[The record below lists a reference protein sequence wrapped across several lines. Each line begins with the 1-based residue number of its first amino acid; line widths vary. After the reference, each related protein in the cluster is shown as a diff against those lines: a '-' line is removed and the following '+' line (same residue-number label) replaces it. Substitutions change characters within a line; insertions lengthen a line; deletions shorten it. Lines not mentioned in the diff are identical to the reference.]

1 MCANIEWSYYEKT
14 QGLLGAG
21 GSLVCLFQI
30 DVAHLIKKYSEIRE
44 YFMTRTILILT
55 SKTGGG
61 HVSIAQALR
70 DQLTPGYQVEIL
82 DPQAGFVHWHY
93 RMVSR
98 YALWLWSAEFRLTDT
113 PSRALFAHCIFA
125 QLVFKRLN
133 AVLERLQ
140 PDLIIAVYPFLTY
153 EVINVLERR
162 GVTIPFVMLF
172 TDPNGVHAS
181 WLTEHRAS
189 AALAPTRETYAQAL
203 AAGFAPERLHQ
214 VGWPIRAQ
222 FIHTDTSQRTA
233 TLHRLGL
240 DPARFTVFLQGGG
253 EGAAQFSQTIE
264 RVLAIGSRLQVIL
277 AAGTNQALQTRFRA
291 LHNVYVLP
299 FTKEIAPYMGAADV
313 IMGKAGPNMLMEAV
327 TLGKPFIATAYIP
340 GQEEANLEFIRRH
353 QLGWVALEPE
363 QQRDLLARLVE
374 KREELHAMEAT
385 VAAYRQWNVSSTELI
400 VPILDRL
407 LAPLDERQAK

>member
-1 MCANIEWSYYEKT
+1 
-14 QGLLGAG
+14 
-21 GSLVCLFQI
+21 
-30 DVAHLIKKYSEIRE
+30 
-44 YFMTRTILILT
+44 MTHTVLILT

-61 HVSIAQALR
+61 HVSIAEALR
-70 DQLTPGYQVEIL
+70 DQLTPGYQIEIL

-113 PSRALFAHCIFA
+113 PFRALLAHRIFA
-125 QLVFKRLN
+125 QLVSQRLHT
-133 AVLERLQ
+133 VLERLQ

-153 EVINVLERR
+153 EVLNVLERR
-162 GVTIPFVMLF
+162 KVTIPFVMLF

-181 WLTEHRAS
+181 WLTERRA
-189 AALAPTRETYAQAL
+189 AATLAPTRETYAQAL
-203 AAGFAPERLHQ
+203 DAGFAPERLHQ
-214 VGWPIRAQ
+214 VGWPVRAQ
-222 FIHTDTSQRTA
+222 FVHADIGQRSALLNT
-233 TLHRLGL
+233 LGL

-264 RVLAIGSRLQVIL
+264 RVLNIGSGLQVIL

-291 LHNVYVLP
+291 VDNVYVLP

-353 QLGWVALEPE
+353 QLGWVALEPG
-363 QQRDLLARLVE
+363 QQRDLLSRLVE

-385 VAAYRQWNVSSTELI
+385 VAAYQEWNTNHVGLI
-400 VPILDRL
+400 IPVLDGL
-407 LAPLDERQAK
+407 LTHASERQMEQ

>member
-1 MCANIEWSYYEKT
+1 
-14 QGLLGAG
+14 
-21 GSLVCLFQI
+21 
-30 DVAHLIKKYSEIRE
+30 
-44 YFMTRTILILT
+44 MTRTVLILT

-61 HVSIAQALR
+61 HVSIAEALH
-70 DQLTPGYQVEIL
+70 DQLTPDSQVEIL

-113 PSRALFAHCIFA
+113 PSRALLAHRIFA
-125 QLVFKRLN
+125 QLVSQRLHT
-133 AVLERLQ
+133 VLERLQ

-181 WLTEHRAS
+181 WLTERRA
-189 AALAPTRETYAQAL
+189 AATLAPTRETYAQAL

-214 VGWPIRAQ
+214 VGWPVRAQ
-222 FIHTDTSQRTA
+222 FAHADTSQRTA
-233 TLHRLGL
+233 MLNKLGL

-264 RVLAIGSRLQVIL
+264 RVLTIGSGLQVIL
-277 AAGTNQALQTRFRA
+277 AAGTNRALQTRFQA
-291 LHNVYVLP
+291 VDNVYVLP

-340 GQEEANLEFIRRH
+340 GQEEANLEFICRH
-353 QLGWVALEPE
+353 KLGWVALEPE

-374 KREELHAMEAT
+374 EREELHAMKAT
-385 VAAYRQWNVSSTELI
+385 VATYQRWNTSHTELI
-400 VPILDRL
+400 VPILNSL
-407 LAPLDERQAK
+407 LAPLPPA

>member
-1 MCANIEWSYYEKT
+1 
-14 QGLLGAG
+14 
-21 GSLVCLFQI
+21 
-30 DVAHLIKKYSEIRE
+30 
-44 YFMTRTILILT
+44 MTRTILILT

-61 HVSIAQALR
+61 HVSIAEALR

-98 YALWLWSAEFRLTDT
+98 YALWLWSAEFRFTDT
-113 PSRALFAHCIFA
+113 PQRALLTHRIFA
-125 QLVFKRLN
+125 QLVSQQLDT
-133 AVLERLQ
+133 VLEHLQ

-181 WLTEHRAS
+181 WLTERRAT
-189 AALAPTRETYAQAL
+189 ATLAPTHETYAQAL
-203 AAGFAPERLHQ
+203 AAGFVPERLHQ
-214 VGWPIRAQ
+214 VGWPVRAQ
-222 FIHTDTSQRTA
+222 FVHADISQRTA
-233 TLHRLGL
+233 MLNTLGL

-264 RVLAIGSRLQVIL
+264 RVLDIGSGLQVIL

-291 LHNVYVLP
+291 VDNVYTLP

-353 QLGWVALEPE
+353 KLGWVALEPK
-363 QQRDLLARLVE
+363 QQHDLLARLGE
-374 KREELHAMEAT
+374 KRKELHAMEAT
-385 VAAYRQWNVSSTELI
+385 VAAYQQWNTSHAELI
-400 VPILDRL
+400 IPILDSLLPSLSARQTFLVDKRNVQVNKGKKTWTKNRL
-407 LAPLDERQAK
+407 S

>member
-1 MCANIEWSYYEKT
+1 
-14 QGLLGAG
+14 
-21 GSLVCLFQI
+21 
-30 DVAHLIKKYSEIRE
+30 
-44 YFMTRTILILT
+44 MTHTVLILT

-61 HVSIAQALR
+61 HVSIAEALR
-70 DQLTPGYQVEIL
+70 DQFTPEYRVELL

-113 PSRALFAHCIFA
+113 PQRALLAHRIFA
-125 QLVFKRLN
+125 QLVAKRLN
-133 AVLERLQ
+133 AVLESLQ

-153 EVINVLERR
+153 EVINVLEQR

-181 WLTEHRAS
+181 WLTEHRA
-189 AALAPTRETYAQAL
+189 AATLAPTRETYAQAL
-203 AAGFAPERLHQ
+203 EAGFAPERLHQ
-214 VGWPIRAQ
+214 VGWPVRTQFSRA
-222 FIHTDTSQRTA
+222 DTSQRT
-233 TLHRLGL
+233 TVLNQLGL
-240 DPARFTVFLQGGG
+240 TPTRFTVFLQGGG

-264 RVLAIGSRLQVIL
+264 RVLALGSELQVIL
-277 AAGTNQALQTRFRA
+277 AVGTNQTLQTRFQA
-291 LHNVYVLP
+291 AHNVYVLP
-299 FTKEIAPYMGAADV
+299 FTKEVAPYMDAADV

-363 QQRDLLARLVE
+363 QQRDLLSRLVE
-374 KREELHAMEAT
+374 KREELYAMQTT
-385 VAAYRQWNVSSTELI
+385 VAAYQQWNASHSELI
-400 VPILDRL
+400 VPILNNL
-407 LAPLDERQAK
+407 PVPPPA